1 MNREAVIS
9 EIIPGSIAER
19 AGLSIGDKVLKIN
32 NKKLQ
37 DILDYQ
43 LLVDQSRLSFTVERK
58 GKEEYIEIAKAYGQS
73 PGIKFTSSVFDHIKT
88 CCNDCIFCFV
98 NQLPSG
104 VRSELLLKDDD
115 YRLSFLY
122 GNFITLTN
130 LSEAELSRIIKLRL
144 SPLYVSLHSTEPN
157 VRKILFGNKKDRAL
171 SFLKKLL
178 ENGIKIHAQI
188 VLCPGINDGNHLWA
202 TLIDLASRFSDI
214 SSVGIVP
221 VGLTKFQNKNQLRL
235 YSSNE
240 MKKIVI
246 EIERNKKAKLG
257 DDFSQKVIIADE
269 FYLKSNM
276 VIPETDRY
284 LDYCQLENGIGMT
297 RMFINNLRSDGKGL
311 VLKSDIGII
320 TAKLFYPVLKK
331 ELNKIFKNNSK
342 LKIYMVENRFFG
354 PSVSVNGLLAGNDI
368 ISSLEG
374 KNIPEYIFMSKVLLS
389 AGSFIDGLSADDL
402 EKALKKKI
410 IYLDHYGQ
418 DFQKKIME
426 VAF

>member
-426 VAF
+426 VAV

>member
-19 AGLSIGDKVLKIN
+19 AGLSIGDKVLEIN

-58 GKEEYIEIAKAYGQS
+58 GKEEYIEIAKAFGQ
-73 PGIKFTSSVFDHIKT
+73 PTGIKFSSSVFDHIKT

-98 NQLPSG
+98 DQLPSG

-157 VRKILFGNKKDRAL
+157 VRKMLFGIKKDRAL

-240 MKKIVI
+240 MKKIVT

-269 FYLKSNM
+269 FYLKSGM

-297 RMFINNLRSDGKGL
+297 RMFINNLRSNGKGL

-426 VAF
+426 VAV